1 MVVATFQR
9 EMATLGD
16 TRDDDGGLIALVK
29 ETASGFG
36 QLVADHIRLARL
48 EMTADAKSY
57 VRDGAMLLVG
67 AFIIAAGYGLACIA
81 AGTALARI
89 MGAPLAFAVL
99 ALAHLIVG
107 AIALTLI
114 VRRMKNIQLMHET
127 KTEVSRSVSVLS
139 VRSH

>member
-57 VRDGAMLLVG
+57 VRDGSMLLIG
-67 AFIIAAGYGLACIA
+67 AFILAAGYGLACIA
-81 AGTALARI
+81 AGTALAGV
-89 MGAPLAFAVL
+89 MGAPLAFASL

-107 AIALTLI
+107 AVALAMIL
-114 VRRMKNIQLMHET
+114 RRMKNIQLMHET
-127 KTEVSRSVSVLS
+127 KNEVSRSVTALS
-139 VRSH
+139 MRSH

>member
-1 MVVATFQR
+1 
-9 EMATLGD
+9 MATLGD

-57 VRDGAMLLVG
+57 VRDGSMLLIG
-67 AFIIAAGYGLACIA
+67 AFILAAGYGLACIA
-81 AGTALARI
+81 AGTALAGV
-89 MGAPLAFAVL
+89 MGAPLAFASL

-107 AIALTLI
+107 AVALAMIL
-114 VRRMKNIQLMHET
+114 RRMKNIQLMHET
-127 KTEVSRSVSVLS
+127 KNEVSRSVT
-139 VRSH
+139 